1 MPRSETTLSH
11 SHTIACW
18 PELRAVLAKRGLTTA
33 DLARLSGVP
42 YYSISNALLGYR
54 RPTPRVI
61 RLLADALGIAPET
74 ITPRARKG
82 GDHAAA

>member
-1 MPRSETTLSH
+1 
-11 SHTIACW
+11 
-18 PELRAVLAKRGLTTA
+18 
-33 DLARLSGVP
+33 VP

-74 ITPRARKG
+74 ITPSARKG
-82 GDHAAA
+82 GAHAAK